1 MLRDCGLSDKVWQK
15 LSMIEQQSR
24 ENMAGVRVRG
34 GGRVRQQVRV
44 SSVRSGQ
51 VGECLKSMLT
61 ILASRAVVV
70 RHSSLCFGE
79 VRYNNKFDLQTSCS
93 CRGGHIRLCRF
104 SHQEAAQVVESSG
117 LQVSAWFV
125 CLCDLSKRVLSG
137 WACRWN
143 LTTLRI
149 FIEWWRVFLMT
160 QSLLCLAGTGFLF
173 TLSGVSGRRC
183 LLGHV
188 VTDKQ

>member
-1 MLRDCGLSDKVWQK
+1 
-15 LSMIEQQSR
+15 MIEQQSR

-104 SHQEAAQVVESSG
+104 RIRRLRKLLSLQDCKSQRG
-117 LQVSAWFV
+117 LF
-125 CLCDLSKRVLSG
+125 
-137 WACRWN
+137 ACATFRS
-143 LTTLRI
+143 
-149 FIEWWRVFLMT
+149 VF
-160 QSLLCLAGTGFLF
+160 SVGGPAGGI
-173 TLSGVSGRRC
+173 
-183 LLGHV
+183 
-188 VTDKQ
+188 